1 MMKRFFSG
9 IVAVVAVVL
18 FASCGGDD
26 DTVVKDMEKPIISD
40 DKDSYPENCQVY
52 MRGEVV
58 PFRCKF
64 TDNMEL
70 GNYNIEIHNNFDHHS
85 HGTVAGDCALYSKKK
100 AENPWIYNQSYEIPA
115 GSQVFNANIN
125 IPIPKDIDAG
135 DYHFMV
141 RVTDKSGWQEIKA
154 VSIKVN

>member
-1 MMKRFFSG
+1 MKRPIQIGMLLLLAMMMAACTNHDDSDMQRPVISGEG
-9 IVAVVAVVL
+9 IVANPT
-18 FASCGGDD
+18 D
-26 DTVVKDMEKPIISD
+26 
-40 DKDSYPENCQVY
+40 CQVY
-52 MRGEVV
+52 KRGDKI
-58 PFRCKF
+58 PFNYVF
-64 TDNMEL
+64 TDNVEL
-70 GNYNIEIHNNFDHHS
+70 GNFNIEIHNNFDHHS
-85 HGTVAGDCALYSKKK
+85 HGTVAGDCALYPKKK

>member
-1 MMKRFFSG
+1 MKKILFSLAAAAALLLTAACGNDDIADDMPVITDEG
-9 IVAVVAVVL
+9 ITANPV
-18 FASCGGDD
+18 D
-26 DTVVKDMEKPIISD
+26 
-40 DKDSYPENCQVY
+40 CQVY
-52 MRGEVV
+52 NRGDKI
-58 PFRCKF
+58 PFRYRF
-64 TDNMEL
+64 TDNEEL

-85 HGTVAGDCALYSKKK
+85 HGTVAGDCALYPKKK
-100 AENPWIYNQSYEIPA
+100 AENPWVYNQSYEIPA
-115 GSQVFNANIN
+115 GSQMFNANIN